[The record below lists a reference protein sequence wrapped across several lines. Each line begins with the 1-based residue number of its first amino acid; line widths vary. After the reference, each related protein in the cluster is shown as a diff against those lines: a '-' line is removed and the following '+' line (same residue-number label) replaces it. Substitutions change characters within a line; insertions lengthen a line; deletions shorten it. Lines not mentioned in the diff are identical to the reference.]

1 LKFDIILKV
10 MAKVSV
16 YNLLG
21 KKVEDISLSDDVFAV
36 PKNDVLLHQVYVA
49 QFANKRTVIAHT
61 KNRGERKGTGKKPW
75 RQKGTGNARVGSRRT
90 PVWRGGGV
98 VFGPTKDRNFK
109 KKINKKMNQKALKIA
124 LSEKVRSKNLIIVN
138 EMKLKEKK
146 TKEFAKALIN
156 LKIKGSALIGLD
168 SHEKDSYLYSRNIP
182 KVNPIPTSNLN
193 VFDILNNKYLV
204 LSKESIKFLE
214 NKYGENRK
222 SKIQSSNDKSSS
234 KLKT

>member
-146 TKEFAKALIN
+146 TKEFAKALI
-156 LKIKGSALIGLD
+156 
-168 SHEKDSYLYSRNIP
+168 LYSRNIP